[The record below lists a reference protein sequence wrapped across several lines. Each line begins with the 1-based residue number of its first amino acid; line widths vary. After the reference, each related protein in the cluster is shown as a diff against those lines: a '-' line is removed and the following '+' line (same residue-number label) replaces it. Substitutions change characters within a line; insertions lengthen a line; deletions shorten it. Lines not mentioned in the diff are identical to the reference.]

1 MHTSIYGGQNPPPM
15 VDKIP
20 LPAELMVDKIPLPA
34 ELMVDKIPPQS
45 KRRELM
51 PCNGGQEKFD
61 LSTNVIKMRKMLICS
76 NGNVK
81 KTCTSQATTGV

>member
-1 MHTSIYGGQNPPPM
+1 MHTSIYGGQNPPP
-15 VDKIP
+15 
-20 LPAELMVDKIPLPA
+20 MVDKIPLPA

-81 KTCTSQATTGV
+81 KTCTSQAATGV

>member
-1 MHTSIYGGQNPPPM
+1 M

-20 LPAELMVDKIPLPA
+20 PLWWTKSPS
-34 ELMVDKIPPQS
+34 LLSLWWTKSLPQS
-45 KRRELM
+45 KRRELV

-81 KTCTSQATTGV
+81 KTCTSQAATGV